1 MNDETTRIA
10 ERYGITE
17 KCASLERDLLS
28 IDGVTS
34 VEFDLNGFLDDIH
47 QVIVLVGYD
56 FRIVTRKL
64 RLAVDVVNT
73 AYLHGLEESGDRIE
87 DYGEHLYL
95 VFNCGQSWSEIF
107 HSTSK
112 TEEGA

>member
-1 MNDETTRIA
+1 MNDAAMIA

-17 KCASLERDLLS
+17 KCASLKRHPRG
-28 IDGVTS
+28 IDGVS
-34 VEFDLNGFLDDIH
+34 REENDLNGFLDDIH

-56 FRIVTRKL
+56 FHVVTRKL

-73 AYLHGLEESGDRIE
+73 ACLHGLEESGDRIE

-95 VFNCGQSWSEIF
+95 VFNCGPSWR
-107 HSTSK
+107 
-112 TEEGA
+112 

>member
-1 MNDETTRIA
+1 MNDAALIA
-10 ERYGITE
+10 ERYGIVE
-17 KCASLERDLLS
+17 KCASLEHGLLS

-34 VEFDLNGFLDDIH
+34 VELDLNGFLDNIH

-56 FRIVTRKL
+56 FHIATRKL
-64 RLAVDVVNT
+64 RLAVDVLNT

-95 VFNCGQSWSEIF
+95 VFNCGPSWLKKGESA
-107 HSTSK
+107 T
-112 TEEGA
+112 

>member
-1 MNDETTRIA
+1 MNGETTRIA
-10 ERYGITE
+10 EQYGITE

-28 IDGVTS
+28 IDGV
-34 VEFDLNGFLDDIH
+34 
-47 QVIVLVGYD
+47 IVLVGYD
-56 FRIVTRKL
+56 FHIVTRKL

-95 VFNCGQSWSEIF
+95 VFNCGPSWPKKGEV
-107 HSTSK
+107 
-112 TEEGA
+112 EA